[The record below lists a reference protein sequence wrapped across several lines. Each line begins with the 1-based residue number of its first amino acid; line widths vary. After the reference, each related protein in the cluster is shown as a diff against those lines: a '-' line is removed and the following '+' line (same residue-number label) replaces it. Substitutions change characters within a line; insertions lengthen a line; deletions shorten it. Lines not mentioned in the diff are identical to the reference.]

1 VQGADKEARA
11 DDTEQVR
18 RHTEADIES
27 GGAMKEKGFWH
38 EGDTSNDTF
47 LKAVSGYR

>member
-1 VQGADKEARA
+1 MHRSNNKARA
-11 DDTEQVR
+11 DDAKEVR

-27 GGAMKEKGFWH
+27 SGAMQEEGLWH

-47 LKAVSGYR
+47 FKAVSRYR